1 MSNLPDAER
10 DAGEVVRLLEALAV
24 SLRARGADLGDESE
38 ALAVLAREGGTAAGR
53 VLAYLR
59 ALQGAGDGVA
69 AGVPPHLGPW
79 REWVPTRGGLFGG
92 AHESPTQVDEVP
104 RPRRRRDPG
113 E

>member
-1 MSNLPDAER
+1 MSSLPDAER
-10 DAGEVVRLLEALAV
+10 DAGEVVRLLEALAA

-38 ALAVLAREGGTAAGR
+38 ALAALAREGGTAAAR

-69 AGVPPHLGPW
+69 LAVAPHLGPW
-79 REWVPTRGGLFGG
+79 RDWTPMRGSLFGG
-92 AHESPTQVDEVP
+92 VRDATTRVDELP
-104 RPRRRRDPG
+104 RPRRCDPG